1 MSVEGLM
8 IVAIGLLLVLIAG
21 LFYLIVLRLKK
32 TEKGE
37 EDRLEKLSEALM
49 EKLGSQP
56 LTPEQKARI
65 AEALKELRERSE

>member
-1 MSVEGLM
+1 MGIEGLM
-8 IVAIGLLLVLIAG
+8 IMAIGLLLVLIAG

-32 TEKGE
+32 TKRGE

-65 AEALKELRERSE
+65 ADALKELRERSE

>member
-8 IVAIGLLLVLIAG
+8 IVAIGLLLILIAG

-32 TEKGE
+32 TKKGE
-37 EDRLEKLSEALM
+37 DARLEKLSEALM

-56 LTPEQKARI
+56 LTDEQKARI
-65 AEALKELRERSE
+65 AEALKELRDRSA

>member
-1 MSVEGLM
+1 MGIEGLM
-8 IVAIGLLLVLIAG
+8 IMAIGLLLVLIAG
-21 LFYLIVLRLKK
+21 LFYLIALRLKK
-32 TEKGE
+32 TKRGE

-65 AEALKELRERSE
+65 ADALKELRERSE